1 MNRAP
6 AALLALIAL
15 GGCASAPTMTSAPAR
30 TAGYL
35 DAVQLPALSERVP
48 PPPVAGSDTDRADRA
63 TSDRYRALQGGDR
76 WLLATAHA
84 ELRPA
89 VALAH
94 FDCALGTQMASAP
107 TPQLTAIFEKI
118 LHDADE
124 AAESV
129 KARSFRARPVG
140 DDPARP
146 ACQRLTEAGRTTPS
160 YPSGS
165 ATVGAAYGEVL
176 AALAPERAAE
186 SRRTGHEI
194 AVSRVVCGMHYPS
207 DAEAGETLGREV
219 ARAIVASPGFQ
230 TDRIGAQAELAAA
243 RAAGLSSP
251 GCAAERAALAAPLP

>member
-6 AALLALIAL
+6 AFLLALMAL
-15 GGCASAPTMTSAPAR
+15 GGCASTPTMTSTPALS
-30 TAGYL
+30 AGYL
-35 DAVQLPALSERVP
+35 EPEQLSALTDRVP
-48 PPPVAGSDTDRADRA
+48 PAPMAGSDTDRADRA
-63 TSDRYRALQGGDR
+63 ASDRYRILQGGDR

-89 VALAH
+89 LALAH

-107 TPQLTAIFEKI
+107 TPRLTAIFEKI

-165 ATVGAAYGEVL
+165 AAVGVAYGEVL
-176 AALAPERAAE
+176 AALAPERAAD
-186 SRRTGHEI
+186 SRRIGHEI

-230 TDRIGAQAELAAA
+230 TDRIAAQAELAAA